1 VLSPA
6 DVTRVTAA
14 MYIGTW
20 RKCRKISAQRGEN
33 AGPAFQVVVEV
44 EKLELVTAP
53 AELSFRSQ

>member
-1 VLSPA
+1 MLSPA

-33 AGPAFQVVVEV
+33 AGPSFQVVVEV

-53 AELSFRSQ
+53 AELRFRSQ

>member
-14 MYIGTW
+14 MYIRTR